1 MVINIDVDY
10 DVVTHYITIK
20 QVGECADSDLMLG

>member
-1 MVINIDVDY
+1 VDY